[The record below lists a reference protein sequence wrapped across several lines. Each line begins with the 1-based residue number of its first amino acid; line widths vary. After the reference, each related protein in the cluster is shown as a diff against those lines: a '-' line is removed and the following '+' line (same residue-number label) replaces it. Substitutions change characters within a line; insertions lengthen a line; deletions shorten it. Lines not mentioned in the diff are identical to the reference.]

1 MHSSVSPVIDFIKL
15 ARERYQKRTSARPAF
30 HRGVYIHHPNL
41 RRVSACL
48 RHSSSKS
55 FFKSFKPVIENA
67 HTQLLFLIRQRMIR
81 WQTTP
86 ETVTRTTPESGL
98 YLVLPYLCR
107 RSESTTCAC
116 AFRL

>member
-1 MHSSVSPVIDFIKL
+1 LTHL
-15 ARERYQKRTSARPAF
+15 RPAF

-107 RSESTTCAC
+107 RSESTTCAS